1 MRTSIKFLLANILFL
16 LLMKLNLGLEVS
28 ILLFYLQ
35 VVCLVLQIKY
45 MMKGD

>member
-1 MRTSIKFLLANILFL
+1 MRTSTKFLLANIFFL

-35 VVCLVLQIKY
+35 ITCLVLQIKY
-45 MMKGD
+45 AIKGD